1 MKIKSFF
8 IVRRAAAYLNYLAAQ
23 DQVVTGAEFAQML
36 GLVTP
41 NSRTDGIRRAIE
53 ILEILDRDDLRKSR
67 PRRSAMV
74 VQERGSMMGLPYPFF
89 WKDDITTIEE
99 RKTRHQKIIRYVVQY
114 PYALKCSEGQRRHI
128 ESVLGIDIGTMHRR
142 GGPRRY
148 WPEPTSR
155 TRSEAQ
161 SPEGTHWHKGALSDS
176 QNGLLRDITHLI
188 NTTSRLGQSG
198 ISRARAAEGIMFAL
212 PEEYSI
218 EEFGE
223 DIDALVR
230 IGCLREFDG
239 ILNLPIIDPH
249 QARRLSGPA
258 RQHGGHEVVERH
270 V

>member
-128 ESVLGIDIGTMHRR
+128 ESVLGIDIGT
-142 GGPRRY
+142 GPRRY